1 MKKNRYLIFAVILL
15 GLVLLN
21 GCGKRKEPAFAIFL
35 LSSDMTS
42 EEILTAPVKDLALQE
57 NALLTLEDVVS
68 YQPASYE
75 MVLTDEAA
83 DRIRQLSI
91 PLDGLPFVVVAQ
103 GERVYVGSFWT
114 PISSLSYSGT
124 AVMFWMAED
133 KVVLR
138 FDLSYP
144 ASPDL
149 FEGVDLRNDARILE
163 AFSDAG
169 KLDKRE

>member
-1 MKKNRYLIFAVILL
+1 MKRNRDLILIVLLL
-15 GLVLLN
+15 GLVLLS

-42 EEILTAPVKDLALQE
+42 EEMLATPLQDLPVQDG
-57 NALLTLEDVVS
+57 ALLTLDDVVS
-68 YQPASYE
+68 YQPDKYE

-83 DRIRQLSI
+83 ERIRQLAI

-103 GERVYVGSFWT
+103 GERVYAGSFWT
-114 PISSLSYSGT
+114 PVSSLSYSGT

-144 ASPDL
+144 ASPDM

-163 AFSDAG
+163 AFAKVE
-169 KLDKRE
+169 KLIQ